1 MRKMSQKSRA
11 NISAGMK
18 ASWAKRK
25 AKNFLKNEEK
35 RQFPYEIKFLINKQ
49 MEENFNDFLRSQALS
64 NAIKDQFDVY
74 QPELPKSLTFG
85 GRIRAAW
92 RMLTNGK

>member
-25 AKNFLKNEEK
+25 AEK
-35 RQFPYEIKFLINKQ
+35 EHVQRPKIL
-49 MEENFNDFLRSQALS
+49 
-64 NAIKDQFDVY
+64 
-74 QPELPKSLTFG
+74 KSLTFG